1 MTRQARLFRA
11 LVDKQREATKALATG
26 SLALFNQNDGF
37 ADAFEMARRLGPK
50 VRRSGA
56 QGRVKTC
63 IYCYFGCTANQN
75 AVAIS
80 RSSTTPSCG
89 RRLAAEPGRDYLG
102 KFRPDS
108 IAVFRPEAPGV
119 LSLLH

>member
-1 MTRQARLFRA
+1 MTAPLTPLRWLGVWAPRS
-11 LVDKQREATKALATG
+11 VD
-26 SLALFNQNDGF
+26 
-37 ADAFEMARRLGPK
+37 LGP
-50 VRRSGA
+50 RPG
-56 QGRVKTC
+56 
-63 IYCYFGCTANQN
+63 

-102 KFRPDS
+102 KFRPDL
-108 IAVFRPEAPGV
+108 IAVFRPEAQGV

>member
-1 MTRQARLFRA
+1 M
-11 LVDKQREATKALATG
+11 VDKQREATKALTTG
-26 SLALFNQNDGF
+26 SLTLFNQNDSS

-63 IYCYFGCTANQN
+63 IYGCFGCTDNQS

-80 RSSTTPSCG
+80 RSSPTPSCG
-89 RRLAAEPGRDYLG
+89 RRLP
-102 KFRPDS
+102 
-108 IAVFRPEAPGV
+108 
-119 LSLLH
+119 LSLAGIIWASSDLTR